1 MASRVEVEG
10 TFERTEGHS
19 QSAGDFPRSISEKKK
34 AMAAPVPISKEAAN
48 VIEILAK
55 MVHRIR
61 IILMSYI
68 GTAVS
73 GRQRLLVRKKKK
85 VKLI

>member
-1 MASRVEVEG
+1 
-10 TFERTEGHS
+10 
-19 QSAGDFPRSISEKKK
+19 
-34 AMAAPVPISKEAAN
+34 MAAPVPISKEAAN
-48 VIEILAK
+48 EIEILAK

-85 VKLI
+85 SKADLNMSRQMISSVPAPGQHPLSACFVL